1 MSEEKPLLPIRLAG
15 VPEPFNLPW
24 MLALERRAFVRA
36 GLEVKWRTVPQGTGE
51 MCRLLRAGE
60 VDMAILVTEGAVRDI
75 AHGAPMRIVGT
86 LVDSPLTWG
95 VHVGAS
101 MGPQKP
107 EDLVGSPYAISRFNS
122 GSHLM
127 AMEHARQK
135 GWTPAEKDFVVV
147 NDLNGAVERLQ
158 ATEPATFLWEKS
170 ITAALV
176 NAGKL
181 RRVEEFDAGWPA
193 FVVVASD
200 AFLAEHSTKIDV
212 LLRVFRDQARGLM
225 QKKTAPEMVAHRYG
239 MSAEDALEWFRT
251 VRWNMDGKVDL
262 GALEKVAQV
271 LAGTGMLE
279 HPIDRQKLEALVW
292 SAPLGKKA

>member
-1 MSEEKPLLPIRLAG
+1 VSEEKPLLPIRLAG

-60 VDMAILVTEGAVRDI
+60 VDMAVLVTEGAVRDI

-101 MGPQKP
+101 TELQKP

-135 GWTPAEKDFVVV
+135 GWVPSEEDFVVV

-181 RRVEEFDAGWPA
+181 RRVEEINAGWPA
-193 FVVVASD
+193 FVVVARD
-200 AFLAEHSTKIDV
+200 ALLAEHAAQVHI

-225 QKKTAPEMVAHRYG
+225 QKKTAPEMVAQRYV
-239 MSAEDALEWFRT
+239 MSAEDAGGWFQA

-262 GALEKVAQV
+262 EPLEKVAEV
-271 LAGTGMLE
+271 LADTGMLE
-279 HPIDRQKLEALVW
+279 HPIGRLELEAMVW
-292 SAPLGKKA
+292 TAPAVKKA